1 MLWIIASL
9 KKISYYLFSLKYS
22 EMKLL
27 NEVLKEYSNLGFD
40 YPVRDTAGLRKLY
53 KELKSQELKPLI

>member
-1 MLWIIASL
+1 
-9 KKISYYLFSLKYS
+9 
-22 EMKLL
+22 MKLL

-40 YPVRDTAGLRKLY
+40 YPVRDTAGLRNLY